1 MKGCK
6 PGPGNPFAARV
17 HELRRTLLDAITPDA
32 LHRVVIRMIELA
44 VEGDVAAAKVVI
56 ERAVGKPIEPDLV
69 ERIERIESMLEGGNE

>member
-1 MKGCK
+1 
-6 PGPGNPFAARV
+6 
-17 HELRRTLLDAITPDA
+17 
-32 LHRVVIRMIELA
+32 MIELA